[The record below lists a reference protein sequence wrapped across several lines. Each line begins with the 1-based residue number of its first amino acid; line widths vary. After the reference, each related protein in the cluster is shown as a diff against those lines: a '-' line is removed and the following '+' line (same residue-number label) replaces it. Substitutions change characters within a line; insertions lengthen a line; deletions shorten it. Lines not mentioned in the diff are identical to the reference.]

1 MGWVVGR
8 RTLVPPWQPLCLNPI
23 NVVSEHC
30 AFVLAIPL
38 TGMSFPCFVGL
49 ETPPRPQV
57 IEYVL
62 WETIRNPEGRSCASL
77 AAPHLCTHFLARIC
91 FCLFDCLFLF
101 TLRKELSYSPLHT
114 LRLAQW
120 LALLRHLKDSCFLPT
135 LLVLPQ
141 PCFPKGNQALMWLR
155 EAMTDYRKS
164 CKGRCPTAKASE
176 TVPSLQDLSI
186 QGHHVQWSG
195 SDCPLFKD
203 MEPRG

>member
-8 RTLVPPWQPLCLNPI
+8 RTLVPSWQPPCLNPI

-30 AFVLAIPL
+30 AFALAIPL

-101 TLRKELSYSPLHT
+101 TLRKELSLTHLYIPCAWPSGWHFLDIWKTVAFSP
-114 LRLAQW
+114 
-120 LALLRHLKDSCFLPT
+120 
-135 LLVLPQ
+135 
-141 PCFPKGNQALMWLR
+141 
-155 EAMTDYRKS
+155 
-164 CKGRCPTAKASE
+164 
-176 TVPSLQDLSI
+176 PSLSSPS
-186 QGHHVQWSG
+186 HVFQRVIR
-195 SDCPLFKD
+195 L
-203 MEPRG
+203 